1 MPSESIASRLAPTLE
16 QLSPVKGDIAKITSL
31 AKGLVVS
38 NPLRS
43 RIAVLSQKLVKFSV
57 GGPKHCANFFSDE
70 KVDGVI
76 ET

>member
-1 MPSESIASRLAPTLE
+1 MQTLE
-16 QLSPVKGDIAKITSL
+16 QLSPVKGDIAKIASL

-43 RIAVLSQKLVKFSV
+43 RIAALSQKLVKFSV